1 MNLKKIIIFPVI
13 LFLILFTV
21 GMLLSNVIE
30 TENPKSV
37 PLPAPENC
45 SVWYDGCNRCT
56 IMINSDGIENFA
68 CTEMACSE
76 YEKPMCLEQNPWWK
90 YPPTLSSRYYNPQYW
105 VGY

>member
-45 SVWYDGCNRCT
+45 SVWYDGCNTCT
-56 IMINSDGIENFA
+56 IMTNSDGIENFA
-68 CTEMACSE
+68 CTKIACSE
-76 YEKPMCLEQNPWWK
+76 YEKPMCLEQNPWW
-90 YPPTLSSRYYNPQYW
+90 
-105 VGY
+105 